1 MLQEKRITRVET
13 SDALTRFS
21 DLRSLVHPLYLAFEF
36 DRVAA
41 KFASVE
47 VFVVHVDGV
56 DLVIVVGRVVVD
68 ALRCVAAGGV
78 NRDFV
83 STVAYHTAATLL
95 VNRA

>member
-1 MLQEKRITRVET
+1 MGG
-13 SDALTRFS
+13 
-21 DLRSLVHPLYLAFEF
+21 DLIHPLYLAFEF

-47 VFVVHVDGV
+47 ILTVHVNGV

-78 NRDFV
+78 NRDLILVF
-83 STVAYHTAATLL
+83 SDLAAAALLIDGAEDMEELAHTGAL
-95 VNRA
+95 VILRKGT

>member
-21 DLRSLVHPLYLAFEF
+21 DLRSLVHPLYFAFEF

-47 VFVVHVDGV
+47 IPAGATKTVV
-56 DLVIVVGRVVVD
+56 LD
-68 ALRCVAAGGV
+68 AAPAYWLRAVAD
-78 NRDFV
+78 RDANLSALFI
-83 STVAYHTAATLL
+83 YE
-95 VNRA
+95 